1 MKIKKIIKPKVK
13 KLHRVKVYTIEK
25 EINDEYET
33 ISKSYKKMIS
43 KYAKFE
49 HIVCFNKTVA
59 KAQKSEASR
68 AKKSYTDVY
77 EKKLGRFNI
86 ALDEKGRMLDSIEFS
101 KIFKK
106 EDEIYFFI
114 GGAYGFEDKFLD
126 SCDKVISLSKLTFSH
141 KIAKIVLF
149 EQIYRALSIV
159 NNHPYHK

>member
-1 MKIKKIIKPKVK
+1 M
-13 KLHRVKVYTIEK
+13 HRIKVYTIEK
-25 EINDEYET
+25 DIKDEF
-33 ISKSYKKMIS
+33 KSIADNYKKMIS

-49 HIVCFNKTVA
+49 HNIFFNKTIA
-59 KAQKSEASR
+59 KAQKGEFDK
-68 AKKSYTDVY
+68 AKKSYTDIY

-86 ALDEKGRMLDSIEFS
+86 ALDEKGVLLDSIEFS

-106 EDEIYFFI
+106 EDEIHFFI
-114 GGAYGFEDKFLD
+114 GGAYGFEESFLG
-126 SCDKVISLSKLTFSH
+126 SCDKVVSLSKLTFSH

>member
-1 MKIKKIIKPKVK
+1 MSKKKIVKPKVK
-13 KLHRVKVYTIEK
+13 KLHRLKAYTIEK

-33 ISKSYKKMIS
+33 IAKGYKKMIS

-49 HIVCFNKTVA
+49 HTVCFNKTVA
-59 KAQKSEASR
+59 KAQKGEANR

-106 EDEIYFFI
+106 EDEIHFFI

-126 SCDKVISLSKLTFSH
+126 NCDEVISLSKLTFSH